1 MLNTHHF
8 TNKANPISPLQH
20 RINKAIETRD
30 FWARRLEHKQDM
42 SLRQKLASEMIL
54 LSLDR
59 YVNQLYAIQY
69 GILIS
74 R

>member
-8 TNKANPISPLQH
+8 TNKVNPISPFQH
-20 RINKAIETRD
+20 RISKAIEAREL
-30 FWARRLEHKQDM
+30 WARRLENKQDM

-69 GILIS
+69 GIIN
-74 R
+74 